1 MKKLIARA
9 LVFAVALGVTS
20 MMMAASMDGSWTGWV
35 TDTHCGEKGAKA
47 GHAECAAKC
56 VKEGGKYALFNPADK
71 TLWVLSNQT
80 EAAKMAGKE
89 VTVKGK
95 ADTEKKTIEVS
106 SMMEAKK

>member
-20 MMMAASMDGSWTGWV
+20 MLMAASMDGSWTGWV

-47 GHAECAAKC
+47 GHTDCAVKC
-56 VKEGGKYALFNPADK
+56 VKEGAKYALYNPADK
-71 TLWVLSNQT
+71 SMWVLSNQAD
-80 EAAKMAGKE
+80 AAKMAGKE

-95 ADTEKKTIEVS
+95 ADAEKKTIEVAS
-106 SMMEAKK
+106 MEAKK